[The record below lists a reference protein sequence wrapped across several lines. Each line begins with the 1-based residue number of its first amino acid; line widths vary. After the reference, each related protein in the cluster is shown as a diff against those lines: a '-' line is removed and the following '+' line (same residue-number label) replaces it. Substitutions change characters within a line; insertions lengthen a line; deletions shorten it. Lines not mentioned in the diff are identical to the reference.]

1 MKENNSVIEEQDSML
16 LVMQLTITIGYIL
29 LLQSGCILLI
39 LVAYP

>member
-29 LLQSGCILLI
+29 LLQS
-39 LVAYP
+39 